1 MAAIF
6 VIKIFDLS
14 SLMEKDSSVRPKELY
29 KDTRRCC
36 QIKADYEVRGMR
48 ENEFGVAGSTHKNNK

>member
-1 MAAIF
+1 M
-6 VIKIFDLS
+6 K
-14 SLMEKDSSVRPKELY
+14 KDSSVRPEELY